1 MRQRNKLCIV
11 LGIAAVAMWGL
22 SHHFLTR
29 INDRAGMVIKRE
41 QLATQ
46 ARIEAGRVSGD
57 IWAKM
62 RNAQTPEEWE
72 RILIEELPLLDSE
85 YAKFPSVVSKAKLF
99 EARFWAGEYLLVGA
113 SRLLQYDVHHP
124 VAKKYI
130 QAARELYEKNDDI
143 VNHLHEDSGN
153 TQWNAYLHYLQ
164 GVYYFRSL
172 FFVKEPA
179 KEQSKVEELIA
190 QSALHLGKVFAW
202 LPKDNDAQVA
212 LELLQKKAQE
222 LLTNPSNADEQLRL
236 QLKLL
241 PSKEVGPEFLLG
253 GKEGKH

>member
-1 MRQRNKLCIV
+1 MRGHIRLCIF

-22 SHHFLTR
+22 SDHFLTR
-29 INDRAGMVIKRE
+29 INERAGMVIKRE

-46 ARIEAGRVSGD
+46 TRIEAGRVSDD

-62 RNAQTPEEWE
+62 RNAQTREEWE
-72 RILIEELPLLDSE
+72 HIFIEELPLLDSE
-85 YAKFPSVVSKAKLF
+85 HAKFPSAVSKAKLF
-99 EARFWAGEYLLVGA
+99 EARFWAAEYLLVGA
-113 SRLLQYDVHHP
+113 SKLLQYDVHHP
-124 VAKKYI
+124 AAKKYI
-130 QAARELYEKNDDI
+130 QAARELYEKNDEI
-143 VNHLHEDSGN
+143 VNHLQEDRGN
-153 TQWNAYLHYLQ
+153 GEWNAYLHYLQ

-172 FFVKEPA
+172 FFVKEPT

-212 LELLQKKAQE
+212 LELLQKKAE
-222 LLTNPSNADEQLRL
+222 DLLTNPSNADEQLRL